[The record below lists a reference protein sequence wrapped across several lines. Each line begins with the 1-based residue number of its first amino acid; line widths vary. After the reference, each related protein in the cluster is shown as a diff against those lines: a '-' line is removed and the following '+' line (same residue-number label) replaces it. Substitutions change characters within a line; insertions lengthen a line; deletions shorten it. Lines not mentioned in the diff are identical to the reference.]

1 MMATR
6 SMRTPP
12 GTIQS
17 AGAGAQKIPVAQ
29 PTLVGAERDALLPRL
44 RVVMESP
51 EGEVL
56 LEDDQGQPWV
66 DRPHRTY
73 EVVSAQRELAQVSWR
88 EVCFNWPDAM
98 CPEAGLDDA

>member
-1 MMATR
+1 
-6 SMRTPP
+6 MRTPQ
-12 GTIQS
+12 GT
-17 AGAGAQKIPVAQ
+17 APAAATKAQAETQIA
-29 PTLVGAERDALLPRL
+29 LVGSDREALLPRL

-66 DRPHRTY
+66 DRPHRTF

-88 EVCFNWPDAM
+88 EVCFNWPEAM
-98 CPEAGLDDA
+98 CPAEAGLSDDA